1 MQRIR
6 FKEKSAK
13 YYLRNL
19 YNNIE
24 KGGICLI
31 KRIGRH
37 TIEFT
42 EMPRVVGAAA
52 VVGKKESEGP
62 LAQWFDRTIID
73 TTMGGE
79 TWEKAEALFQKE
91 AVTIATVKS
100 GVKCENID
108 YIFAGDLLNQCIS
121 SSYGL
126 RDFGIPFLGQ
136 YGACSTM
143 AQTIAC
149 ASVFV
154 ESGAG
159 DICAAVTSSHF
170 CSAERQFRFPLQYG
184 GQRTPTAQWTVTGSG
199 SMVISAAE
207 NGSLKKPELIA
218 NESELKDQI
227 AVKHICTGKIIDMG
241 ITDANNMGS
250 AMAGAA
256 ADTIYRFLSDTNT
269 APNDY
274 DMIVT
279 GDLGK
284 VGTEIL
290 YELLERENIN
300 IRDNHKDCGL
310 MIFDLNEQ
318 DVHSGGSGCGCS
330 ASVLCSYIYMNMLKK
345 KLNNIL
351 FVATGALMSPTIV
364 QQGESIPGIA
374 HLVHFVNIK

>member
-1 MQRIR
+1 M
-6 FKEKSAK
+6 
-13 YYLRNL
+13 
-19 YNNIE
+19 
-24 KGGICLI
+24 I

-42 EMPRVVGAAA
+42 EMPRVIGAAA

-62 LAQWFDRTIID
+62 LSQWFDKTFID

-79 TWEKAEALFQKE
+79 TWEKAEAMFQKE
-91 AVTIATVKS
+91 AVTVAVEKA
-100 GVKCENID
+100 GGKCENID

-159 DICAAVTSSHF
+159 DICTAVTSSHF

-199 SMVISAAE
+199 SMVIAAFE
-207 NGSLKKPELIA
+207 NGALKNPELID
-218 NESELKDQI
+218 NDSNIKDQI

-241 ITDANNMGS
+241 ITDANNMGA

-256 ADTIYRFLSDTNT
+256 ADTIYRFFTDTNT
-269 APNDY
+269 SPDCY

-284 VGTEIL
+284 VGTDIL
-290 YELLERENIN
+290 YELLEKENIN
-300 IRDNHKDCGL
+300 IKDKHKDCGL
-310 MIFDLNEQ
+310 MIFDLDTQ
-318 DVHSGGSGCGCS
+318 DVHAGGSGCGCS
-330 ASVLCSYIYMNMLKK
+330 ASVLCSYLYKNMLAR

-374 HLVHFVNIK
+374 HLVNFVNTK